1 MIMRRLIALLT
12 AVLLLLCQTSALA
25 QFCATAAGAESAAA
39 AAPAPCHDDH
49 SGSQPAA
56 VSVCEASQALA
67 ENAKVPV
74 FDFPA
79 PVLVIALRD
88 IARAPQ
94 TDIHAAVH
102 AVCSSPP
109 LTVLHCRFLN

>member
-1 MIMRRLIALLT
+1 MRRLIAVLT

-25 QFCATAAGAESAAA
+25 QLCATAAGAESAPA
-39 AAPAPCHDDH
+39 AAPAPCHGD

-56 VSVCEASQALA
+56 ASACEASQALA

-88 IARAPQ
+88 IARTPQ